1 MPLKNNSLLNALSK
15 KTIIAVAC
23 TGLLYPI
30 STTAAKQLFPK
41 FKEVKLYQDQEEKIY
56 PVKKLDIKP
65 QYVGGEQKFY
75 EYLNTNL
82 IIPEIDK
89 DVKIITEVSFVIE
102 KDGTMSS
109 FKIEKGGEY
118 GVGEEAIRVLKEMP
132 SEWIPG
138 QKNGKAVRS
147 LFKLPIT
154 LRVKKS

>member
-1 MPLKNNSLLNALSK
+1 MPLKNNPLVNALSK
-15 KTIIAVAC
+15 KTIIAIAF
-23 TGLLYPI
+23 TGMLYPVSI
-30 STTAAKQLFPK
+30 TAAKQPFPK
-41 FKEVKLYQDQEEKIY
+41 FKEVKLFQEQEEKIY
-56 PVKKLDIKP
+56 PAKKLDKKP
-65 QYVGGEQKFY
+65 QYVGGEEKFY
-75 EYLNTNL
+75 DYFKNNLN
-82 IIPEIDK
+82 IPEVDK
-89 DVKIITEVSFVIE
+89 DVKIITEMSFVIE
-102 KDGTMSS
+102 KDGTMSN